1 MLIRVP
7 KGWEIPER
15 EATPESV
22 YIERRRFLGRA
33 LSVAGLAAVGR
44 DGLPSGRSRPSG
56 PWLSR
61 KAGCSSQLQIPPAA
75 PHYPI

>member
-22 YIERRRFLGRA
+22 YLERRRFLGRA
-33 LSVAGLAAVGR
+33 LGVAGLAAVG
-44 DGLPSGRSRPSG
+44 GT
-56 PWLSR
+56 
-61 KAGCSSQLQIPPAA
+61 GCLQGALDPQARGFPAKLDAPPQLQIPPAA
-75 PHYPI
+75 PPYPI